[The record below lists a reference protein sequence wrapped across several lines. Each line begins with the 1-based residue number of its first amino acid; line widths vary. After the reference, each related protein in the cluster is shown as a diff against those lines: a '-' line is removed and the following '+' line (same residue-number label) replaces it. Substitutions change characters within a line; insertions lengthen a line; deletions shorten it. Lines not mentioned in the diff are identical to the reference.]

1 MPIFSRGARCTNL
14 LVPGMP
20 MSSRGD
26 RCTYLLELGSP
37 VDIMRG
43 AGIRGAGI
51 RGFAVIVVFR
61 GGSAMS
67 FLGVVRLAFIS
78 TIRALSAGESVIGLG
93 VRDLP
98 LSGGVVTGILIVKR
112 GIFMGFVE
120 GIPLGIFLD
129 GGVLAIFLPLR
140 LALD

>member
-1 MPIFSRGARCTNL
+1 MK
-14 LVPGMP
+14 
-20 MSSRGD
+20 
-26 RCTYLLELGSP
+26 
-37 VDIMRG
+37 RG

-67 FLGVVRLAFIS
+67 FLGVVRLAFAS
-78 TIRALSAGESVIGLG
+78 TIRALSAGENVIGLG

-98 LSGGVVTGILIVKR
+98 LSDGVVTGVLIVAR
-112 GIFMGFVE
+112 GSGLGFVE

-129 GGVLAIFLPLR
+129 GGVFLITIFLT

>member
-1 MPIFSRGARCTNL
+1 MD
-14 LVPGMP
+14 MK
-20 MSSRGD
+20 
-26 RCTYLLELGSP
+26 
-37 VDIMRG
+37 RG

-67 FLGVVRLAFIS
+67 FLGVVRLAFAS

-98 LSGGVVTGILIVKR
+98 LSDGVVTGILIVRR
-112 GIFMGFVE
+112 GIFLGVVE

-129 GGVLAIFLPLR
+129 GGVFLLTIFLPLR